1 MKILVFAGTTEG
13 KEIAAYLDQTDAEV
27 YVSAATEYGRKRLIE
42 YKNLNLLCGRM
53 DEREI
58 AAFLKEKQI
67 DLVIDA
73 THPFAVLVTEN
84 IRTACAGESVAYMR
98 CLREDETE
106 EDEQAGKEVD
116 KKEEDEAEKV
126 ICVESVLKAV
136 EYLKSVKG
144 NVFIST
150 GSKELQYYTE
160 IEDYRE
166 RCYVRVLSVR
176 ESVKKALDLGF
187 EGEHLIA
194 MQGPFSMDLNVAM
207 LKQTKASYFVTKESG
222 KNGGFAE
229 KTKAAR
235 ETGAVLVVIGRPKEE
250 GMSVSEI
257 CQILSQRLVEEQEAR
272 SV

>member
-13 KEIAAYLDQTDAEV
+13 KEIAAYLDQTGADV
-27 YVSAATEYGRKRLIE
+27 YVSAATEYGRKRLLD

-84 IRTACAGESVAYMR
+84 IRAACIGEKVAYMR
-98 CLREDETE
+98 CLREDGTE
-106 EDEQAGKEVD
+106 DGVG
-116 KKEEDEAEKV
+116 DEAAKDADEEAKNV
-126 ICVESVLKAV
+126 ICVESIPKAV
-136 EYLKSVKG
+136 GYLKSVKG

-150 GSKELQYYTE
+150 GSKELHCYTE
-160 IEDYRE
+160 MEDYRE
-166 RCYVRVLSVR
+166 RCYARVLSVR

-194 MQGPFSMDLNVAM
+194 MQGPFSTDLNVAM
-207 LKQTKASYFVTKESG
+207 LKQTKAAYFVTKESG

-229 KTKAAR
+229 KVKAAR
-235 ETGAVLVVIGRPKEE
+235 ETGAVLVVVGRPKEE

-257 CQILSQRLVEEQEAR
+257 CQILSQKLLEEQEAR
-272 SV
+272 GL